1 MLHVYCRV
9 LRTVDSIDIAIL
21 ISMSFLNIYT
31 QKRQDR
37 TDELSTCPCRS
48 HNGLTCIRTPSIESF
63 HPAINDRVRSTV
75 HTPTSTQ
82 PHMYSTEYTQKLTHI
97 TKKTTPTSFLLSPTQ
112 SHLRNF
118 LESVPWLDS
127 SICRLGT
134 MPVQF
139 LCTPVYTNPIHKPW
153 LLPTPTPSR
162 PVVQSIHTERE
173 REDKYC
179 TE

>member
-21 ISMSFLNIYT
+21 ISMSFLNICT

-63 HPAINDRVRSTV
+63 HPAINDRVLRTV

-112 SHLRNF
+112 SHHSKIPRIRILTRLFHLSTRNHTGSIF
-118 LESVPWLDS
+118 LLPYIPTRSINHDS
-127 SICRLGT
+127 CRLR
-134 MPVQF
+134 
-139 LCTPVYTNPIHKPW
+139 L
-153 LLPTPTPSR
+153 R
-162 PVVQSIHTERE
+162 PDRSYKVSIQRE